1 MPKKNSQQKC
11 CPAFLTQVRSPLFD
25 RASAPRLLLR
35 RRFTEQLFHQIFK
48 LEYVVELW
56 EPLRG
61 CNGCGKMLAV
71 FLMAM
76 IQNKSF
82 FFHNLSRLVPISLN
96 RSLFNNA
103 FRIQW
108 TNKNNSSA
116 RNNEQYFMLFQLII
130 PIIFPWLGS
139 SSDLELSHTPT
150 GAMMQATAIQRKI
163 IDFTQFL
170 PKTVIFSS

>member
-1 MPKKNSQQKC
+1 MPSNTDSSHEHPFPTRAALICEQLCSSSAQLNPNNNSYSIVTKTHIRRFQQKKYPRSISEMPKTISQQK

-25 RASAPRLLLR
+25 RASAPLLLLR

-48 LEYVVELW
+48 LKYVVELY

-103 FRIQW
+103 FRIQ
-108 TNKNNSSA
+108 
-116 RNNEQYFMLFQLII
+116 
-130 PIIFPWLGS
+130 
-139 SSDLELSHTPT
+139 
-150 GAMMQATAIQRKI
+150 
-163 IDFTQFL
+163 
-170 PKTVIFSS
+170 